1 MKTCDYNHLLLYAK
15 GWYQRGS
22 IIEDVRKILGH
33 RCAIDPQHIS
43 NRDVWEQLV
52 SAFLEY
58 CDDECEIGKLLLE
71 MFKPLAGEGKPL
83 LFWSDLSTFERMTH
97 LILMRLGNVK
107 VMDAESKTTLY
118 LGEPDPKILPLS
130 KDAKKAKP

>member
-15 GWYQRGS
+15 GWYQRGD
-22 IIEDVRKILGH
+22 IIEDVKKILGH
-33 RCAIDPQHIS
+33 RCGIDPKHMP

-58 CDDECEIGKLLLE
+58 CDDECDIGSLLLE
-71 MFKPLAGEGKPL
+71 MFKPLAGEGEPL
-83 LFWSDLSTFERMTH
+83 SFWSDLSTFERMTH
-97 LILMRLGNVK
+97 LILMRLGNIK
-107 VMDAESKTTLY
+107 VMGDGEMTLY

-130 KDAKKAKP
+130 EDAKKKAKS